1 MSVRRNITQA
11 GEDDEGEINL
21 TPMLDVVF
29 IMLIFFIVT
38 ATFIKEAGI
47 DIDRPAA
54 KTAAEQRGAS
64 ILIAISP
71 VNEVWIDRRKVKPEG
86 VKPAVERLLAENPE
100 GEVVIQADA
109 ESQAETLLAV
119 MAAVREAG
127 AANIALSAE
136 LD

>member
-1 MSVRRNITQA
+1 MALRRTITQA
-11 GEDDEGEINL
+11 GEDEEGEINL

-47 DIDRPAA
+47 DVNRPVA
-54 KTAAEQRGAS
+54 KTAAEQRAAS
-64 ILIAISP
+64 ILIAIHAS
-71 VNEVWIDRRKVKPEG
+71 NEVWIDRRPVKPEA

-100 GEVVIQADA
+100 GEVVIQADRD
-109 ESQAETLLAV
+109 SYAETLLEV
-119 MAAVREAG
+119 MGAVREAG

>member
-1 MSVRRNITQA
+1 MSLRRNISQA
-11 GEDDEGEINL
+11 SEEDEGEINL

-47 DIDRPAA
+47 DVDRPLA
-54 KTAAEQRGAS
+54 KTAGEQRGAS
-64 ILIAISP
+64 ILIAISAG
-71 VNEVWIDRRKVKPEG
+71 NDVWIDRRKVKPEA

-109 ESQAETLLAV
+109 ESQAEALLEV

-127 AANIALSAE
+127 ANNIALSAE
-136 LD
+136 QY